1 MNRNNSRQN
10 TPFDRHCLFRC
21 IHTEKRY
28 RGRSLFKLHVVDS
41 NVLLDNVYSKCI
53 TCLTSVLQMLFHVLL
68 INANLVSCCS
78 CIEANLRVQM
88 TKSHFRGMVIE
99 KNVNEGNLS
108 TKKTLLHAYSKK
120 EALFSNPLPSYREIG
135 LVVTNA
141 WLMNSIDT
149 HKIDFVNQLYC
160 NELWD
165 NWLYN
170 ACRLIV
176 WISIKTIVPWNTVGQ
191 TDDFHIFTHLWV
203 LDNVS
208 KMAVRI
214 GL

>member
-10 TPFDRHCLFRC
+10 TPFDRHCLSDAS
-21 IHTEKRY
+21 TVEKRY

-88 TKSHFRGMVIE
+88 TKSHFRGMIIE

-108 TKKTLLHAYSKK
+108 TKKHCCTRIQRKK
-120 EALFSNPLPSYREIG
+120 PYFPIHYRVIVKKG
-135 LVVTNA
+135 L
-141 WLMNSIDT
+141 W
-149 HKIDFVNQLYC
+149 
-160 NELWD
+160 
-165 NWLYN
+165 
-170 ACRLIV
+170 
-176 WISIKTIVPWNTVGQ
+176 
-191 TDDFHIFTHLWV
+191 
-203 LDNVS
+203 
-208 KMAVRI
+208 
-214 GL
+214 